1 MKKWSGIAL
10 LLVLVMSVLAA
21 CGAKNETNGDNAN
34 TDNSSGADAKKVLK
48 VGTSADYPP
57 FEYVDTAK
65 SDEIIGFD
73 IDLAKMIADELGYEL
88 DIQDMDFNGL
98 IPALQA
104 KSIDFVIAGMDG
116 DDEKRKQVVDFT
128 EPYFTATNYVLFKK
142 DSSFKSAEDLKG
154 KKVGAQTATIQEKSA
169 TALQDQYGYSV
180 ESRDRVPD
188 LIQEIKSGHLDA
200 VVLQNAVSMGYL
212 SANEDLAYFELP
224 EEHKLQLSIA
234 FQKDS
239 ELTPEF
245 NKALKELKDSG
256 KVDELITKWFNQ

>member
-10 LLVLVMSVLAA
+10 LLVLVMSMLAA
-21 CGAKNETNGDNAN
+21 CGTKNETNGENSNA
-34 TDNSSGADAKKVLK
+34 DAGSGTEAKKVLK

-104 KSIDFVIAGMDG
+104 KSVDFVIAGMDG

-128 EPYFTATNYVLFKK
+128 EPYFIATNYVVFKK
-142 DSSFKSAEDLKG
+142 DSGFEKAEDLEG
-154 KKVGAQTATIQEKSA
+154 KKIGAQTATIQEKSA
-169 TALQDQYGYSV
+169 LALQEEYGYSV
-180 ESRDRVPD
+180 ETRDRVPE

-200 VVLQNAVSMGYL
+200 IVLQNAVSMGYL

-239 ELTPEF
+239 EYTPEF
-245 NKALKELKDSG
+245 NEALKELKESG

>member
-21 CGAKNETNGDNAN
+21 CGGGTNNESNGD
-34 TDNSSGADAKKVLK
+34 TDNTSGSDAKKVLK

-57 FEYVDTAK
+57 FEYVDTAT

-116 DDEKRKQVVDFT
+116 NDEKRKQVVDFT
-128 EPYFTATNYVLFKK
+128 EPYFTATNYVIFKK
-142 DSSFKSAEDLKG
+142 DSGIESMEDLDG
-154 KKVGAQTATIQEKSA
+154 KKIGAQTATIQEKSA
-169 TALQDQYGYSV
+169 LAIQDQFGYSV

-188 LIQEIKSGHLDA
+188 LVQEVKSGHLDA
-200 VVLQNAVSMGYL
+200 IVLQNAVSMGYL
-212 SANEDLAYFELP
+212 SANDDLAYVELP
-224 EEHKLQLSIA
+224 EEDKMQLSIA

-239 ELTPEF
+239 EYTPEF
-245 NKALKELKDSG
+245 NKVLKELKYSG
-256 KVDELITKWFNQ
+256 KIDELITKWFDQ

>member
-21 CGAKNETNGDNAN
+21 CGGNNDTNGENAE
-34 TDNSSGADAKKVLK
+34 SGTDAKKVLK

-73 IDLAKMIADELGYEL
+73 IDLAKMLAEELGYEL

-128 EPYFTATNYVLFKK
+128 EPYFTATNFVIFKK
-142 DSSFKSAEDLKG
+142 DSGIESIEDLKG
-154 KKVGAQTATIQEKSA
+154 KKVGAQTASIQEKSA
-169 TALQDQYGYSV
+169 MSLSDQYGYSV

-200 VVLQNAVSMGYL
+200 IVLQNAVSMGYL
-212 SANEDLAYFELP
+212 GANDDLSSFELP

-245 NKALKELKDSG
+245 NKALKELKESG
-256 KVDELITKWFNQ
+256 KVDELITKWFK